1 MRYVAF
7 LLLLLLTAY
16 FLILKPYLIH
26 RGVSYGIGGVSF
38 TLSPLTLRVGELHL
52 LLPGDKGVFFLN
64 LRNLTFR
71 LTDRP
76 EISLGEGFLMSVGE
90 EGKGKGKPRLIV
102 PPFLREVDLRLGS
115 FLFTGGRRGEL
126 SLLFENVELRRGVL
140 RGKVQVY
147 SRGERIGVRIGSLIL
162 RERWIDVRRVDVSS
176 RLFDLS
182 LRGMLRE
189 GDLRGRFLLKGST
202 REMETDS
209 LKIPPVSFE
218 GTGTVSYRELRLIF
232 SARAE
237 SLHLKGRRSFE
248 DLQTEGELLLLFGGR
263 LRVEGRV
270 RSPDME
276 GTYDLELMPERRLK
290 VAIERFPL
298 DNSLLRTDQPLLAW
312 VKGDLDVD
320 LEEGDLSLFF
330 TSEGLLAGSLSLGRT
345 FLSLSYNY
353 RSAKGEA
360 SLLVLQPAQ
369 LHLSGSIR
377 GGSFSAR
384 LSLEDLLWV
393 GRGISLFLSYA
404 GELKH
409 RGELRLSG
417 RGRFQDL
424 HYRDVALGGGS
435 YRIDLRGDRI
445 ALDFDGEGFGGYL
458 RGSLRETLRGLVK
471 LRDFR
476 RRVRDLEAS
485 AEGRVEVLREKEAT
499 ALTLDLRRLSVSGRG
514 VELKG
519 SLRADLRLG
528 KKPEGRVELLLEG
541 GSVPGLKLGKG
552 FLRGDIQKGV
562 FRGSYRVK
570 ELTEGRIRVDLIK
583 RSLST
588 EGFLRRGEHLL
599 LYTFRGTEEE
609 GSALLRARVRLQER
623 VYPLEGVFSYR
634 GKRYELRT
642 EPAVWRLGAGELH
655 LGEVVLRGDLSGG
668 DLSAEPAVVYLLG
681 RRMVTLRQEEG
692 WIDLKEK
699 SARVDLRLEGA
710 VRGRLSVGFAPRR
723 GLFLLSEGTVDLADL
738 SFFTATPLG
747 GKAEGTL
754 RYTLSYEEN
763 LLKASLKSQDRVVT
777 FSRYLSLPMD
787 LHLELKLLNRTLA
800 AFLTL
805 WREESGLSAN
815 LGSADLRSYY
825 LYLISKDL
833 PLLYRSED
841 LLLLLKVSSE
851 GWFEVRELS
860 EASLKLDM
868 LLSGDVEVFRTPG
881 RERRGRGE
889 APPEV
894 ALDVRFDSL
903 KPLRVRLPEGY
914 VYVKVRGWV
923 GGSSRNPDYS
933 LVVDLLSGELSY
945 FGRRFLVR
953 RGTLRLLREGA
964 SEERFID
971 LSLVNPGRD
980 LSIFISLRGDLRDP
994 RLVVW
999 SEPPT
1004 STREILTKLVI
1015 GSTAEGIIPVAQ
1027 TLFKQLG
1034 YIGAVRSGISSL
1046 LGVEI
1051 TFSTQTSP
1059 RGDVGLNLN
1068 VRKKISRALSI
1079 EYQQSTL
1086 RDPRA
1091 TYYGGSLTL
1100 PAGTS
1105 FYGRI
1110 FSDNTSEVKFRFI
1123 RKFDF

>member
-1 MRYVAF
+1 R
-7 LLLLLLTAY
+7 
-16 FLILKPYLIH
+16 H
-26 RGVSYGIGGVSF
+26 
-38 TLSPLTLRVGELHL
+38 LRV
-52 LLPGDKGVFFLN
+52 V
-64 LRNLTFR
+64 
-71 LTDRP
+71 
-76 EISLGEGFLMSVGE
+76 
-90 EGKGKGKPRLIV
+90 
-102 PPFLREVDLRLGS
+102 
-115 FLFTGGRRGEL
+115 
-126 SLLFENVELRRGVL
+126 
-140 RGKVQVY
+140 
-147 SRGERIGVRIGSLIL
+147 
-162 RERWIDVRRVDVSS
+162 
-176 RLFDLS
+176 
-182 LRGMLRE
+182 
-189 GDLRGRFLLKGST
+189 
-202 REMETDS
+202 
-209 LKIPPVSFE
+209 
-218 GTGTVSYRELRLIF
+218 
-232 SARAE
+232 
-237 SLHLKGRRSFE
+237 
-248 DLQTEGELLLLFGGR
+248 
-263 LRVEGRV
+263 
-270 RSPDME
+270 
-276 GTYDLELMPERRLK
+276 
-290 VAIERFPL
+290 IERFPL
-298 DNSLLRTDQPLLAW
+298 DNSLLRTDQPVLAW
-312 VKGDLDVD
+312 IRGDLEVD
-320 LEEGDLSLFF
+320 LDRGDLSLLF
-330 TSEGLLAGSLSLGRT
+330 TTEGLLAGSLSLGRS

-353 RSAKGEA
+353 RSARGEM

-369 LHLSGSIR
+369 LYLSGVIR
-377 GGSFSAR
+377 GKSFSAR

-393 GRGISLFLSYA
+393 GRGVSLFLSYG
-404 GELKH
+404 GELEH

-417 RGRFQDL
+417 GGEFRNL

-435 YRIDLRGDRI
+435 YRIDLKGERI
-445 ALDFDGEGFGGYL
+445 ALDFEGEGFKGYL
-458 RGSLRETLRGLVK
+458 RGSLKDTLRGLVK
-471 LRDFR
+471 LRNFR

-485 AEGRVEVLREKEAT
+485 AEGRVEVLRGKEAT
-499 ALTLDLRRLSVSGRG
+499 ALALDLRRLSVSGRG
-514 VELKG
+514 VELEG
-519 SLRADLRLG
+519 SLRTDLRLAER
-528 KKPEGRVELLLEG
+528 PEGKVELLLEG

-552 FLRGDIQKGV
+552 FLRGDIREGV
-562 FRGSYRVK
+562 FRGSYRVE

-588 EGFLRRGEHLL
+588 EGFLRRGEHVL
-599 LYTFRGTEEE
+599 LYSFRGTEEE
-609 GSALLRARVRLQER
+609 GSAALRARVRLQDR

-634 GKRYELRT
+634 GKRYQLRI
-642 EPAVWRLGAGELH
+642 EPAVWKLGAGELH
-655 LGEVVLRGDLSGG
+655 LGEVLLRGDLEGG
-668 DLSAEPAVVYLLG
+668 SLRAEPAVVHLLG
-681 RRMVTLRQEEG
+681 RRVVTLRQEEG

-710 VRGRLSVGFAPRR
+710 VRGKLSVGFTPRR
-723 GLFLLSEGTVDLADL
+723 GPFLLSEGTVDLADL

-747 GKAEGTL
+747 GKAEGSL
-754 RYTLSYEEN
+754 RYALSYEGN

-825 LYLISKDL
+825 LYLISKEL

-841 LLLLLKVSSE
+841 LLVLLKVSSE
-851 GWFEVRELS
+851 GWLEVRELS

-881 RERRGRGE
+881 GGGGKGT

-1034 YIGAVRSGISSL
+1034 YIGAVRSGIAGL

-1068 VRKKISRALSI
+1068 VRKKISRALSV

>member
-1 MRYVAF
+1 
-7 LLLLLLTAY
+7 L
-16 FLILKPYLIH
+16 
-26 RGVSYGIGGVSF
+26 
-38 TLSPLTLRVGELHL
+38 
-52 LLPGDKGVFFLN
+52 GD
-64 LRNLTFR
+64 
-71 LTDRP
+71 
-76 EISLGEGFLMSVGE
+76 
-90 EGKGKGKPRLIV
+90 
-102 PPFLREVDLRLGS
+102 
-115 FLFTGGRRGEL
+115 
-126 SLLFENVELRRGVL
+126 
-140 RGKVQVY
+140 
-147 SRGERIGVRIGSLIL
+147 
-162 RERWIDVRRVDVSS
+162 
-176 RLFDLS
+176 
-182 LRGMLRE
+182 
-189 GDLRGRFLLKGST
+189 
-202 REMETDS
+202 
-209 LKIPPVSFE
+209 
-218 GTGTVSYRELRLIF
+218 
-232 SARAE
+232 
-237 SLHLKGRRSFE
+237 
-248 DLQTEGELLLLFGGR
+248 
-263 LRVEGRV
+263 
-270 RSPDME
+270 
-276 GTYDLELMPERRLK
+276 
-290 VAIERFPL
+290 
-298 DNSLLRTDQPLLAW
+298 
-312 VKGDLDVD
+312 
-320 LEEGDLSLFF
+320 
-330 TSEGLLAGSLSLGRT
+330 
-345 FLSLSYNY
+345 
-353 RSAKGEA
+353 
-360 SLLVLQPAQ
+360 
-369 LHLSGSIR
+369 
-377 GGSFSAR
+377 
-384 LSLEDLLWV
+384 
-393 GRGISLFLSYA
+393 
-404 GELKH
+404 
-409 RGELRLSG
+409 
-417 RGRFQDL
+417 
-424 HYRDVALGGGS
+424 
-435 YRIDLRGDRI
+435 
-445 ALDFDGEGFGGYL
+445 
-458 RGSLRETLRGLVK
+458 
-471 LRDFR
+471 
-476 RRVRDLEAS
+476 
-485 AEGRVEVLREKEAT
+485 
-499 ALTLDLRRLSVSGRG
+499 
-514 VELKG
+514 
-519 SLRADLRLG
+519 
-528 KKPEGRVELLLEG
+528 LEG
-541 GSVPGLKLGKG
+541 GS
-552 FLRGDIQKGV
+552 LR
-562 FRGSYRVK
+562 
-570 ELTEGRIRVDLIK
+570 
-583 RSLST
+583 
-588 EGFLRRGEHLL
+588 
-599 LYTFRGTEEE
+599 
-609 GSALLRARVRLQER
+609 
-623 VYPLEGVFSYR
+623 
-634 GKRYELRT
+634 
-642 EPAVWRLGAGELH
+642 
-655 LGEVVLRGDLSGG
+655 
-668 DLSAEPAVVYLLG
+668 AEPAVVHLLG
-681 RRMVTLRQEEG
+681 RRVVTLKQEEG

-710 VRGRLSVGFAPRR
+710 VRGKLSVGFTPRR
-723 GLFLLSEGTVDLADL
+723 GPFLLSEGTVDLADL

-747 GKAEGTL
+747 GKAEGSL
-754 RYTLSYEEN
+754 RYALSYEGN
-763 LLKASLKSQDRVVT
+763 LLKASLKSQERVVT

-825 LYLISKDL
+825 LYLISKEL

-851 GWFEVRELS
+851 GWLEVRELS

-881 RERRGRGE
+881 GGGGKGT

-1034 YIGAVRSGISSL
+1034 YIGAVRSGIAGL